1 MKVYESHKKKIVAPL
16 ITNAKLL
23 QGGEAEI
30 DRMIERFNANVD
42 FYSNNIEDVEINLDN
57 NIDREMREF
66 IDRRETVL

>member
-1 MKVYESHKKKIVAPL
+1 MKIYESNKKKIVAPL

-66 IDRRETVL
+66 IDRRDTVL

>member
-1 MKVYESHKKKIVAPL
+1 LKVYESNKKKIVAPL

-66 IDRRETVL
+66 IDRRDTVL

>member
-1 MKVYESHKKKIVAPL
+1 
-16 ITNAKLL
+16 
-23 QGGEAEI
+23 
-30 DRMIERFNANVD
+30 MIERFNANVD

>member
-1 MKVYESHKKKIVAPL
+1 MKIYESNKKKIVAPL

>member
-1 MKVYESHKKKIVAPL
+1 LKIYESNKKKIVAPL

-66 IDRRETVL
+66 IDRRDTVL